1 MQTCHAQLEILQW
14 VMPVHLKRWQYND
27 PTKTFH
33 KVNDLIGFPAAYTPI
48 ANGTYNLRS
57 TVLHKGQARLGHNEA
72 YAREDRHGWLHY
84 DDAATLA
91 RVDEHVVVGRCA
103 DLLFYERD

>member
-1 MQTCHAQLEILQW
+1 MLL
-14 VMPVHLKRWQYND
+14 VHLKRWRYNVL
-27 PTKTFH
+27 TLTYH
-33 KVNDLIGFPAAYTPI
+33 KVKNPIDFPAAYTPF
-48 ANGTYNLRS
+48 ANVTYNIR
-57 TVLHKGQARLGHNEA
+57 KYGNYEE
-72 YAREDRHGWLHY
+72 YARDDRHGWLHY